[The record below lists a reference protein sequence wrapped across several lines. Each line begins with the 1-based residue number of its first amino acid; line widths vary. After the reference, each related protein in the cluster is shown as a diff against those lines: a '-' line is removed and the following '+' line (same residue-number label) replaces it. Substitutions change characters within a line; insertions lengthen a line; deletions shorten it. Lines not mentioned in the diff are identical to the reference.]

1 MANVEARRNEY
12 TFLGSGYMYNIR
24 TLEHMISLLSSQ
36 IFYSGIYFYGSGG
49 SPTRVLISQS
59 ISLYFIEIWLLG
71 ARAVALAR
79 RPKALQWAKFLGEC
93 WAWQQASGSI

>member
-1 MANVEARRNEY
+1 
-12 TFLGSGYMYNIR
+12 MYNIR
-24 TLEHMISLLSSQ
+24 SYEHMISLLSSQ

-79 RPKALQWAKFLGEC
+79 RLKAQWEKFLGEC
-93 WAWQQASGSI
+93 WAWQVGRYE